1 LKQTLLNRRTR
12 LCRSESTHI
21 RRQNTQVRVQSSILT
36 QYGSVAATA
45 DDCAQEAASS
55 IARCSTL
62 STVAAEDCDALDL
75 TGIVTGS
82 VRDTA
87 VANVIDEAASN
98 AEAASAAAANVCV
111 TTEAD
116 MPMTESGKRQGQDD
130 VRDDIVAHSCACSAD
145 EGQATALRSQ
155 TISGAS
161 ASQLRHDLVDWSFD
175 PFTADSLKK
184 CRMIEAMFQTLGLSQ
199 VLNQAIT

>member
-1 LKQTLLNRRTR
+1 MKQTLLNRRTR
-12 LCRSESTHI
+12 LCRSESTYI

-55 IARCSTL
+55 IARCST
-62 STVAAEDCDALDL
+62 VDAEDCDALDL
-75 TGIVTGS
+75 TSIVTGS

-130 VRDDIVAHSCACSAD
+130 LRDDIVAHSCACSAD

-199 VLNQAIT
+199 VLKQSIT